1 MFGKLLILQKCD
13 IRVNDEIK
21 DFIVTETT
29 RAYRRR
35 GRYHTDEKRTIFT
48 KMPRR
53 DKVGNMKMTN
63 KYWKDDATKMK
74 TKGA

>member
-13 IRVNDEIK
+13 IRVNDGIK
-21 DFIVTETT
+21 DFIVTETK

-35 GRYHTDEKRTIFT
+35 GRDHTDEKRTIFT

-53 DKVGNMKMTN
+53 DKVGNMKMKN